1 MQDDRIFIILLN
13 LESIMLKKQVIKAAL
28 IMLVSF
34 SFSHAAFSADKAGS
48 AQSYVYKAFSSVLSK
63 LPSECKDC
71 FF

>member
-1 MQDDRIFIILLN
+1 
-13 LESIMLKKQVIKAAL
+13 MLKKQVMKAAL

-34 SFSHAAFSADKAGS
+34 SFSHAAFSADKATPV
-48 AQSYVYKAFSSVLSK
+48 QSYLYKAVASALSK